1 MRPNALAGWP
11 NDSKR
16 SAIETEYV
24 EAGAPG
30 RGNVF
35 ARLRGADPDRGAL
48 LIHGHLDVVPAEPA
62 DWSVHPFSGAVED
75 GYVWG
80 RGAVD
85 MKDMVGMTLAVA
97 RHFKRAD
104 IVPPRD
110 LVFAFLSD
118 EEHGGKYG
126 AQWLVDN
133 RPDLFDGITEAIGEV
148 GGFSLTV
155 PTRDG
160 GERRLYVIETAEKGL
175 SWMRLAARGRA
186 GHGSMVHDDNAVTA
200 VAEAVARL
208 GRHQFPLVLTESVE
222 QFLTAV
228 GEETGYTF
236 DVNSP
241 DLEGAIAKLG
251 AIARIVGATLR
262 DTANPTMLKA
272 GYKANVIP
280 ATAEAMVDC
289 RVLPGRR
296 EAFEREVDELIGPN
310 VTRSWERD
318 LPSVETTFDGD
329 LVDAMNAALLAQSI
343 PAPASCPTCC
353 PGAPTRRR
361 SCGWGFA
368 ASASRRCAC
377 RRISTS
383 PRCSTAST
391 SGYPS
396 TRSNSA
402 PSVLEHFLQALLT
415 TSKGNH
421 DLPVR
426 PVQFLPE
433 LPTFTLTSESIT
445 DGQPLSNDQVSG
457 IMGAGGSDVSPQLS
471 WSGFPETTRSFAVT
485 MYDPDAP
492 TASGFWH
499 WAVANL
505 PATVTDLPA
514 GVGDGSSS
522 GFPGDA
528 LTLANDAGL
537 KRFIGAAPPPV
548 TARTGTSSSCTRST
562 WRSWICPSRPHRPTS
577 ASTCSATPS
586 PAR

>member
-1 MRPNALAGWP
+1 MVLSVTVTRPVDEVVDLVSELIRFDTSNTGDLETTKGEAECARWVAAQLEEVGF
-11 NDSKR
+11 
-16 SAIETEYV
+16 ETEYV

-35 ARLRGADPDRGAL
+35 ARLPGQNPDRGAL

-85 MKDMVGMTLAVA
+85 MKDMVGMMIAVA
-97 RHFKRAD
+97 RHLKREA

-110 LVFAFLSD
+110 LVFAFVSD

-133 RPDLFDGITEAIGEV
+133 RPDLFEGVTEAIGEV

-160 GERRLYVIETAEKGL
+160 GERRLYLIETAEKGIA
-175 SWMRLAARGRA
+175 WMRLSARGRA

-200 VAEAVARL
+200 VAEAVAKL
-208 GRHQFPLVLTESVE
+208 GRHQFPLVLTEPVA

-228 GEETGYTF
+228 GEETGYEF

-241 DLEGAIAKLG
+241 DIDGAIAKLG
-251 AIARIVGATLR
+251 GIARIVGATLR

-310 VTRSWERD
+310 VTRTWERD

-329 LVDAMNAALLAQSI
+329 LVDAMNAALLA
-343 PAPASCPTCC
+343 
-353 PGAPTRRR
+353 
-361 SCGWGFA
+361 
-368 ASASRRCAC
+368 
-377 RRISTS
+377 
-383 PRCSTAST
+383 
-391 SGYPS
+391 
-396 TRSNSA
+396 
-402 PSVLEHFLQALLT
+402 V
-415 TSKGNH
+415 
-421 DLPVR
+421 
-426 PVQFLPE
+426 
-433 LPTFTLTSESIT
+433 
-445 DGQPLSNDQVSG
+445 
-457 IMGAGGSDVSPQLS
+457 
-471 WSGFPETTRSFAVT
+471 
-485 MYDPDAP
+485 DPDARTVP
-492 TASGFWH
+492 YMLSGATDAKAFVRLGIRCFGFAPLRLPPDLDFASLFH
-499 WAVANL
+499 
-505 PATVTDLPA
+505 
-514 GVGDGSSS
+514 GVDERV
-522 GFPGDA
+522 PVDA
-528 LTLANDAGL
+528 L
-537 KRFIGAAPPPV
+537 RFGAEV
-548 TARTGTSSSCTRST
+548 LHYFLLHC
-562 WRSWICPSRPHRPTS
+562 
-577 ASTCSATPS
+577 
-586 PAR
+586 